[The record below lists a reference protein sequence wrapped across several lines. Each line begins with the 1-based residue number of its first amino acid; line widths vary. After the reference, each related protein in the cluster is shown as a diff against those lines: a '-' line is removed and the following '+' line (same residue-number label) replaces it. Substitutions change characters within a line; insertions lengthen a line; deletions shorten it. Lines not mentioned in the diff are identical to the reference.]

1 MFCHHLFL
9 LATIVSS
16 SLPFIPG
23 YVSDPDDPSAES
35 SSTNKITESSVFTL
49 SFLSEDNQPI
59 TFAMEVPEA
68 FQLNQKLVQTVR
80 DLNLLAVQVMINNV
94 MTAEDF
100 LKGAE
105 LLLELAT
112 VLEKDQFVMMNE
124 FQVFGETIFKI
135 VQKAQEEFYQRT
147 RSQIVSFIGAVAENS
162 KEGLSN
168 AALEGKVG
176 EKDNVLGKSN
186 IDNSKEERFLSIS

>member
-1 MFCHHLFL
+1 MFSHHFFL
-9 LATIVSS
+9 LAAIVSS

-23 YVSDPDDPSAES
+23 YVSDPDDPSAQS
-35 SSTNKITESSVFTL
+35 SSTDRYKSHSSDDKITESSVFTL

-112 VLEKDQFVMMNE
+112 VLEKDQFVLLNE
-124 FQVFGETIFKI
+124 IQVFGETIFKI
-135 VQKAQEEFYQRT
+135 VQKTF
-147 RSQIVSFIGAVAENS
+147 
-162 KEGLSN
+162 
-168 AALEGKVG
+168 
-176 EKDNVLGKSN
+176 
-186 IDNSKEERFLSIS
+186 

>member
-1 MFCHHLFL
+1 
-9 LATIVSS
+9 
-16 SLPFIPG
+16 
-23 YVSDPDDPSAES
+23 
-35 SSTNKITESSVFTL
+35 
-49 SFLSEDNQPI
+49 
-59 TFAMEVPEA
+59 VPEA

-124 FQVFGETIFKI
+124 FQVFGEIIFKI
-135 VQKAQEEFYQRT
+135 VQKAQEEFYQKM
-147 RSQIVSFIGAVAENS
+147 RS
-162 KEGLSN
+162 
-168 AALEGKVG
+168 
-176 EKDNVLGKSN
+176 
-186 IDNSKEERFLSIS
+186 